1 MPPPVAIP
9 ANPNPGSNYSDD
21 VVRAMIRAVIANP
34 PDKNNQGHSTIK
46 QSLIQKWG
54 ADGNGFPG
62 NIPKSVDPTKVSVF
76 PVGDTR
82 TKEVANIVTLYLQ
95 SIGTIPQQPSQDPG
109 EAIPSSAIPGPNIG
123 SALDFLRLL
132 TNPHTWVRVAEFGIG
147 AILLA
152 VGANAM
158 LRQGMG
164 SGAPQIRPPKTG
176 FSYAK
181 KALK

>member
-1 MPPPVAIP
+1 MPPPVSIP
-9 ANPNPGSNYSDD
+9 ANPSPTGNYSDD
-21 VVRAMIRAVIANP
+21 VIRAMIRAVIANP
-34 PDKNNQGHSTIK
+34 PDKNNVGHSTI
-46 QSLIQKWG
+46 QQNLIAKWG
-54 ADGNGFPG
+54 SDGSGFPN
-62 NIPKSVDPTKVSVF
+62 NIPAHVDPTKVSQF

-82 TKEVANIVTLYLQ
+82 AKEVANIVTLYLQ
-95 SIGTIPQQPSQDPG
+95 SIGTLPQQPSQDPG

-132 TNPHTWVRVAEFGIG
+132 TNPHTWVRVGEFAIG

-158 LRQGMG
+158 LKQGMG
-164 SGAPQIRPPKTG
+164 PGAPQIRPPKTG